1 MNILFLFILGIL
13 LNQKFMAVNYEGAK
27 NLIDT
32 IFSEMDNDVLIDGNM
47 KLIYFVEESVRITK
61 GQYQTGTRFISSLV
75 LLLQLFN
82 AKIYNDVIYSI
93 LLLET
98 HAIIAVTDCDEV
110 HKAEKKA
117 AERGVLFMGVTGNNI
132 YVFL

>member
-1 MNILFLFILGIL
+1 MNILFLTIIGIL
-13 LNQKFMAVNYEGAK
+13 LNQKFLAVNYEGAK

-47 KLIYFVEESVRITK
+47 KLIYFVDESVRITK
-61 GQYQTGTRFISSLV
+61 GQYQASKHFIV
-75 LLLQLFN
+75 KIDFIAIAY
-82 AKIYNDVIYSI
+82 AKIYDDVIYSI

-98 HAIIAVTDCDEV
+98 NAIIAVTDCDEV

-117 AERGVLFMGVTGNNI
+117 AERGVLFIGVTGTNT
-132 YVFL
+132 YVYL